1 MIYNNVVLL
10 EGNVMTL
17 TGRIYPVE
25 ELQKAVDLYNTT
37 NKTIL
42 GELGGYD
49 EVSVSL
55 DNVSHKIDNLRI
67 ENNNIVGTVT
77 ILKTPQGEQ
86 VNKIIQEQGFDSL
99 KFGAKGAGH
108 YSSDGKTIR
117 DYELITFNIS
127 LTSDEHIGVAE

>member
-1 MIYNNVVLL
+1 MIYHNIVLL
-10 EGNVMTL
+10 EGNAMTQ

-25 ELQKAVDLYNTT
+25 ELQKAVDSYNDK
-37 NKTIL
+37 NKTML

-55 DNVSHKIDNLRI
+55 DNVSHKIDDLRI

-127 LTSDEHIGVAE
+127 FTSEQHFGVEP